1 MSSGS
6 IGAVILAAGQSRRM
20 GAANKLLTPW
30 RGQPLLSH
38 VLATFQALGLPML
51 LVTGHDAGAVA
62 ALARPFGCGIVHNP
76 GYEEGMGRSLAA
88 GITAV
93 PPEWGAALIALGDM
107 PMIRP
112 ETVRALLA
120 KQTGDP
126 LILAPE
132 MGGRTGHPVLWPRP
146 FFEEL
151 TQLRGDKGAREIID
165 RHAGRLR
172 TVPVDDPGIFR
183 DFDQPDAFAPRSGS

>member
-1 MSSGS
+1 VRSAS

-20 GAANKLLTPW
+20 GDANKLLTFW
-30 RGQPLLSH
+30 QGKPLLCH
-38 VLATFQALGLPML
+38 ALDLFQDLGLPML

-62 ALARPFGCGIVHNP
+62 ALARPFGCKIVHNP
-76 GYEEGMGRSLAA
+76 GHEEGMGRSLAA
-88 GITAV
+88 GIAAA

-120 KQTGDP
+120 ARAKNAF
-126 LILAPE
+126 ILAPA
-132 MGGRTGHPVLWPRP
+132 MGARTGHPVLWPRA

-165 RHAGRLR
+165 RHADRLR

-183 DFDQPDAFAPRSGS
+183 DFDQPEAFAP